1 MNAYAVVWVILLAPP
16 AEQGQS
22 IAVEMH
28 SEAQRLRKQYSLKPQ
43 KLDEKCCKIAQDWAD
58 HMAASHSMY
67 HGGGENIIA
76 AGYKDV
82 ESAFGGWMA
91 SSGHRY
97 WVLSGSDLAGWG
109 AAKSSTGR
117 WYWAGAF
124 RSSAKQQAATPTY
137 YYTPRRRFRF
147 FRRR

>member
-1 MNAYAVVWVILLAPP
+1 MHACALVWMIVLAPP
-16 AEQGQS
+16 VGQDQV

-43 KLDEKCCKIAQDWAD
+43 KLDKKCCEIAQKWAE
-58 HMAASHSMY
+58 HMAATHSMY
-67 HGGGENIIA
+67 HGDGEQIIA

-82 ESAFGGWMA
+82 KSAFGGWMS

-124 RSSAKQQAATPTY
+124 RSSAKKKVEATTY
-137 YYTPRRRFRF
+137 YYTPSRRFRLL
-147 FRRR
+147 RRR